1 MKQTIRCYNPRII
14 VSSFLILFLS
24 GYSRTLS
31 QETTQPELQITESDK
46 KAIENLARDV
56 PMILSNDGWEA
67 YTKVFTNDYKNW
79 SMIGDKFR
87 ERKEYLG
94 LVKDWYDKGNR
105 ATASTLQS
113 IGFIPLDSS
122 NVLYL
127 YALREEFNAGSNSSK
142 DRARDI
148 RFVAIYRKV
157 EGKWK
162 NSFTAFMDMPK
173 P

>member
-1 MKQTIRCYNPRII
+1 MKQIANYNYPGMITS
-14 VSSFLILFLS
+14 VFLILFLS
-24 GYSRTLS
+24 GCSSALS
-31 QETTQPELQITESDK
+31 QETTQPEILITESDK

-56 PMILSNDGWEA
+56 PMILSNEGWDA
-67 YTKVFTNDYKNW
+67 YANTFSDDYKNW
-79 SMIGDKFR
+79 SMIGDKVR

-105 ATASTLQS
+105 ATGSSLES
-113 IGFIPLDSS
+113 IDFIPIDSS

-127 YALREEFNAGSNSSK
+127 YALREEFNSSNDSSK
-142 DRARDI
+142 DNKRDI
-148 RFVAIYRKV
+148 RFVAIYRKID
-157 EGKWK
+157 GLWK